1 MISMTL
7 TGGTAVFMGFFIVAV
22 IIALFLSVIG
32 LIMRLDGSYK
42 QL

>member
-7 TGGTAVFMGFFIVAV
+7 TGGTAVFMGFFIVTV
-22 IIALFLSVIG
+22 IIALFLSVVG

>member
-1 MISMTL
+1 MMSMTL
-7 TGGTAVFMGFFIVAV
+7 TGGTAAFMGFFIVGV
-22 IIALFLSVIG
+22 IIVLFMSIIG